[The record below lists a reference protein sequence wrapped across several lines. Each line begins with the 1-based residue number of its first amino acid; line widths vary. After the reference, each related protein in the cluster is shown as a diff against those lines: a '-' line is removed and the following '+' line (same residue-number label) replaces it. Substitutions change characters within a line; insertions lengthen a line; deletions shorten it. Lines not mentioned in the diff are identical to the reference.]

1 MQVFI
6 ASVNEEGRSPD
17 DERYLELRAGIQALR
32 FDGVTP
38 WIAEF
43 AAPGLYHDG
52 WRAIVDSCVG
62 ALHRSDLM
70 VVLLYRRHGTAIEI
84 DALGPSPVSHFEI
97 ELFHACLRRIP
108 VLFFRAEDFDPDPKL
123 LAVLMLLERIMPP
136 QCWIRCAERDLAG
149 QVIETLQAI
158 SNDGRLPDRIAG
170 FCDALSDKR
179 SFQRVDREIMS
190 TELSFLRDF
199 TPGGSGDV
207 SIARADLLLHETE
220 ALAGT
225 GEGSYVGRLSR
236 LWLVLRELSQQPIN
250 ALDSEIAGR
259 WLRLCELWTSTAAW
273 LHLHGPLELG
283 VLATLHTRVDLRQ
296 AGFLPD
302 RIFPYGAF
310 ASEAYSIAK
319 VSETIGWQKRRFHAA
334 RTLATQQIANAAE
347 DPSGAYGI
355 RASATMQMAQRGAP
369 WMAAAGLWD
378 YRKMVR
384 SRERAGASPSLL
396 GEAYV
401 ELGFAE
407 FAIGR
412 ALPWLRRAG
421 LDRMR
426 EGLEMLLADHPELRA
441 GFVKRA
447 QLKLAEALAIGGL
460 HDEAQAQRVA
470 LEAFAKAQGLPQ
482 DQRG

>member
-6 ASVNEEGRSPD
+6 ASVNQEGRSFD
-17 DERYLELRAGIQALR
+17 DERYLDLRARIQALS
-32 FDGVTP
+32 FKGLTP
-38 WIAEF
+38 WVAEF
-43 AAPGLYHDG
+43 AAPDLHLDG

-70 VVLLYRRHGTAIEI
+70 IVLLYRRHGTPIEI

-108 VLFFRAEDFDPDPKL
+108 ALFFQAEDLDPDPRM
-123 LAVLMLLERIMPP
+123 LAMLKLLERIVPA
-136 QCWIRCAERDLAG
+136 QCWIRCAERDMAQ
-149 QVIETLQAI
+149 QVTERLQAI
-158 SNDGRLPDRIAG
+158 SDADRLPDGIVG
-170 FCDALSDKR
+170 FCDALSDRR
-179 SFQRVDREIMS
+179 SFKRVDREIVS

-199 TPGGSGDV
+199 APGGSGVV
-207 SIARADLLLHETE
+207 SLARADLLLRETE

-225 GEGSYVGRLSR
+225 GEGSYVGQLSR
-236 LWLVLRELSQQPIN
+236 LWLALRELSQQPVE
-250 ALDSEIAGR
+250 ALDQEVAGR

-283 VLATLHTRVDLRQ
+283 VLATLHTRVDLRK
-296 AGFLPD
+296 ADFLPE

-319 VSETIGWQKRRFHAA
+319 VSDTIDWRKRRFQAA
-334 RTLATQQIANAAE
+334 RALATRQLENGSE

-355 RASATMQMAQRGAP
+355 RASATMQLAQLGAP
-369 WMAAAGLWD
+369 WMAAAGLLD
-378 YRKMVR
+378 YRRMVKM
-384 SRERAGASPSLL
+384 RESAGASLSLV

-412 ALPWLRRAG
+412 LVPWLRRAG

-426 EGLEMLLADHPELRA
+426 EGMAMLLAEHPELRA

-447 QLKLAEALAIGGL
+447 QLKLVEALTVAGL
-460 HDEAQAQRVA
+460 HDEAQAQRAA
-470 LEAFAKAQGLPQ
+470 LEAFAKAQGLPI
-482 DQRG
+482 D

>member
-6 ASVNEEGRSPD
+6 ASVNQEGRSSD
-17 DERYLELRAGIQALR
+17 DERYLELRARIQALS
-32 FDGVTP
+32 FKGLTP
-38 WIAEF
+38 WVAEF
-43 AAPGLYHDG
+43 AAPDLHLDG

-70 VVLLYRRHGTAIEI
+70 IVLLYRRHGTPIEI

-108 VLFFRAEDFDPDPKL
+108 VLFFRAEDFDPDPRM
-123 LAVLMLLERIMPP
+123 LAMLKLLERIMPP
-136 QCWIRCAERDLAG
+136 QCWTRCAERDLAR
-149 QVIETLQAI
+149 QVTETLQAI
-158 SNDGRLPDRIAG
+158 SDAGRLPDRIVG
-170 FCDALSDKR
+170 FCDALSDRR
-179 SFQRVDREIMS
+179 SFQRVDREIVS

-199 TPGGSGDV
+199 APGGSGVV
-207 SIARADLLLHETE
+207 SLARADLLLRETE

-225 GEGSYVGRLSR
+225 GEGSYVGQLSR
-236 LWLVLRELSQQPIN
+236 LWLALRELSQQPVE
-250 ALDSEIAGR
+250 ALDQEVAGR

-283 VLATLHTRVDLRQ
+283 VLATLHTRVDLRE
-296 AGFLPD
+296 AGFLPE

-319 VSETIGWQKRRFHAA
+319 VSDTIDWQRRRFQAA
-334 RTLATQQIANAAE
+334 RALATRQLENASE

-355 RASATMQMAQRGAP
+355 RASATMQLAQLGAP
-369 WMAAAGLWD
+369 WMAAAGLLD
-378 YRKMVR
+378 YRQMVKI
-384 SRERAGASPSLL
+384 RENTGASPSLV

-412 ALPWLRRAG
+412 VVPWLRRAG

-426 EGLEMLLADHPELRA
+426 EGLAMLLAEHPELRA

-447 QLKLAEALAIGGL
+447 QLKLAETLTVAGL
-460 HDEAQAQRVA
+460 HDEAQAQRA
-470 LEAFAKAQGLPQ
+470 SLEAFAKAQGLPV
-482 DQRG
+482 D

>member
-6 ASVNEEGRSPD
+6 ASVNEDGRSSD
-17 DERYLELRAGIQALR
+17 DERYLELRARIQALR

-38 WIAEF
+38 WVAEF
-43 AAPGLYHDG
+43 AAPDLHLDG

-70 VVLLYRRHGTAIEI
+70 VVLLYRRHGTPIEI

-108 VLFFRAEDFDPDPKL
+108 VLFFRAVDFEPDANL
-123 LAVLMLLERIMPP
+123 VAVLELLERIIPP
-136 QCWIRCAERDLAG
+136 QCWTHCAERDLAG
-149 QVIETLQAI
+149 QVIDTLRAI
-158 SNDGRLPDRIAG
+158 SDEGRLPDRMAG
-170 FCDALSDKR
+170 FCDALSDRR
-179 SFQRVDREIMS
+179 SFLRVDREIVS

-199 TPGGSGDV
+199 APANTGDV
-207 SIARADLLLHETE
+207 SLPRADLLLRETE
-220 ALAGT
+220 ALGGT

-236 LWLVLRELSQQPIN
+236 LWLALRELSQQPVE
-250 ALDSEIAGR
+250 ALDRDIAAR
-259 WLRLCELWTSTAAW
+259 WLQLCELWTSTAAW

-283 VLATLHTRVDLRQ
+283 VLATLHTRVDLRR
-296 AGFLPD
+296 AGFLPE
-302 RIFPYGAF
+302 RTFPYGAF

-319 VSETIGWQKRRFHAA
+319 VSDTIDWQKRRFEAA
-334 RTLATQQIANAAE
+334 RMLATQQIINDSA

-355 RASATMQMAQRGAP
+355 RASATMQLAQLGAR
-369 WMAAAGLWD
+369 WMAADGLLD
-378 YRKMVR
+378 YRKMVKI
-384 SRERAGASPSLL
+384 RESAGAAPSLV

-412 ALPWLRRAG
+412 VVPWLRRAG

-426 EGLEMLLADHPELRA
+426 EGLAMLLADSPELRA

-447 QLKLAEALAIGGL
+447 QLKFVEALKVSGR
-460 HDEAQAQRVA
+460 HDEAQANRAA
-470 LEAFAKAQGLPQ
+470 LEAFAKAQGLPI
-482 DQRG
+482 D